1 MIDVTIV
8 SDNPKDLDRIINATL
23 KVEPYITFLD
33 ELKEKRK
40 AWEFKNQY
48 AARLSPFIVVN
59 RGFKDYTTLYR
70 EVYDDPVEKLID
82 LLNSE
87 IINENN

>member
-33 ELKEKRK
+33 ETKEKRK
-40 AWEFKNQY
+40 AWEFKSQY

-59 RGFKDYTTLYR
+59 RGFKDYTTLYK

>member
-8 SDNPKDLDRIINATL
+8 SDNPKDLDRIMRATL

-33 ELKEKRK
+33 ETKEKRK

-48 AARLSPFIVVN
+48 AARLNPFIVVN
-59 RGFKDYTTLYR
+59 RGFKDYTTLYK
-70 EVYDDPVEKLID
+70 EVYADPIKELID

-87 IINENN
+87 ILNENN

>member
-8 SDNPKDLDRIINATL
+8 SDNTKDLDRIMKATL

-33 ELKEKRK
+33 ENKEKRK

-48 AARLSPFIVVN
+48 AAKLNPFIVVN

-70 EVYDDPVEKLID
+70 EVYEDPIEKLID

-87 IINENN
+87 IISSDN